1 MHDSVHVGVF
11 ERLQDHVGVQSDVHV
26 VESARQNFSLNVR
39 NVLEDES
46 RRLGGG
52 ISEDVVELDDVG
64 AAVES
69 LQNLDFAVL
78 LFDADG
84 LQNFDHTLLVVLKIC
99 PLEHFR
105 VLAAAQLLVAIVPVE
120 LSPV

>member
-11 ERLQDHVGVQSDVHV
+11 ERLKDHVSVQSNVHV

-39 NVLEDES
+39 NVLKDES
-46 RRLGGG
+46 WCLRGG
-52 ISEDVVELDDVG
+52 ISKDIVELDDVG
-64 AAVES
+64 TTVEC
-69 LQNLDFAVL
+69 LQNLDFTVL

-84 LQNFDHTLLVVLKIC
+84 LQNFDDTLLVVLKIC
-99 PLEHFR
+99 PLEHFG
-105 VLAAAQLLVAIVPVE
+105 VLAAAQLLVAVVPVE